1 MARPRGA
8 RGRWG
13 TGLRAAAGGLWIALM
28 GGTRTARCV
37 ASRGSQRASP
47 RGRGRRTRQV
57 TLEGE
62 GSETP
67 EHSPARVT
75 VGLAGLWPRSA
86 SQLEAGQLLHFPPTH
101 TPPTPELRPNG
112 DQGGRGGPGVQ
123 ALEVTLRVFRRTGAQ
138 RRAWNVLKAGSLP
151 RTPVLPGE
159 PHHRVPT

>member
-1 MARPRGA
+1 
-8 RGRWG
+8 
-13 TGLRAAAGGLWIALM
+13 M
-28 GGTRTARCV
+28 GGTRTGAVCREQGFAARFS
-37 ASRGSQRASP
+37 A
-47 RGRGRRTRQV
+47 RTRQV

-86 SQLEAGQLLHFPPTH
+86 SQLEAGQLLHAPP

-123 ALEVTLRVFRRTGAQ
+123 ALEVTLRVFRRTG
-138 RRAWNVLKAGSLP
+138 GSEESMECLEGRFLTSDSCTP
-151 RTPVLPGE
+151 WRTPPPSPYLTFVETKLCLS
-159 PHHRVPT
+159 RVSAYFFWALHSQGMLLE

>member
-1 MARPRGA
+1 MRRLGQAEGSA
-8 RGRWG
+8 GSVG
-13 TGLRAAAGGLWIALM
+13 YRAAAGGLWIALM

-86 SQLEAGQLLHFPPTH
+86 SQLEAGQLLHAPP